1 MSSWIITSIVTFLLL
16 APAVA
21 FAQKIGYVSTDAIR
35 AKYESNKQAEERLN
49 AYVEEWKAELAQKQK
64 DIDELEL
71 EMRKNRLI
79 WSEQERQT
87 KEKELEEKRRE
98 RDTYARMKF
107 EPGGEHDQQAETLF
121 KAIWNKIYSAIQK
134 VSATEGYDI
143 VWDKSTQPLVYVN
156 AKYDI
161 TVKVMKELGIDA
173 DELERKQKEVVDS
186 DPRNKKAEE
195 TRRRKSRSRATADT
209 TAATTPKEQQVLDPV
224 VLPDG
229 LMPNG
234 LPPNGQVPGGGPA
247 RNMPTNPPPLP
258 TDTTRTDSTRKDDV
272 PR

>member
-1 MSSWIITSIVTFLLL
+1 
-16 APAVA
+16 
-21 FAQKIGYVSTDAIR
+21 
-35 AKYESNKQAEERLN
+35 
-49 AYVEEWKAELAQKQK
+49 
-64 DIDELEL
+64 
-71 EMRKNRLI
+71 MRKNRLI

-107 EPGGEHDQQAETLF
+107 EPGGEPDQQAETLF
-121 KAIWNKIYSAIQK
+121 KSIWNKIYSAIQK

-156 AKYDI
+156 AKYGI

-173 DELERKQKEVVDS
+173 EDLERKQKEVVDS

-195 TRRRKSRSRATADT
+195 TRRRKSRTKPSADT
-209 TAATTPKEQQVLDPV
+209 TATTPKEEKVTDPV
-224 VLPDG
+224 VLPNG

-234 LPPNGQVPGGGPA
+234 LPPNGQVPGGGPI
-247 RNMPTNPPPLP
+247 RTMPTNPPPLP
-258 TDTTRTDSTRKDDV
+258 TDTTRSDTTRKDDV